1 MNTKINGIAQY
12 AYFVSYWIT
21 TPLPL
26 VGNCTMLLDEK
37 IESGRKANDIRELIV
52 NANRNTFTVE
62 QVIITNWIRLHDDD
76 VWIEDRSTEVILTDE
91 DITPE
96 INWPAPHYTT

>member
-1 MNTKINGIAQY
+1 MSTRDDGIAQY

-21 TPLPL
+21 GPLPL
-26 VGNCTMLLDEK
+26 VGNSTMLLNEK

-52 NANRNTFTVE
+52 NANGNTFPVE

-76 VWIEDRSTEVILTDE
+76 VLIEDGLKG
-91 DITPE
+91 
-96 INWPAPHYTT
+96 